1 MVASSGGRRWLWLAA
16 LLGGCEWVGGFE
28 EFERGGAEGAAG
40 QGGAGG
46 GAGVSGAS
54 GQAGGCEA
62 PSGKPGPAMVA
73 IERPGKGCLS
83 IDVTEVTRAQ
93 YGGFLAAKVSLDQ
106 QPAFCRGENKQFE
119 VDEGCVVPASLGPEH
134 PQTCVDWCDA
144 AAFCQWAGKTL
155 CAGSFVQTGD
165 ASESAWYA
173 ACSSQGENVFPYGK
187 SEQPGGCNDGTTV
200 PAGLAEV
207 GSFPG
212 CKTPA
217 GVLDLAGN
225 AAEWVDECQSTKSA
239 QSECQVRG
247 GSHLEK
253 PGSLRCDLTSTRAR
267 LSPEAH
273 VGFRCCAP

>member
-1 MVASSGGRRWLWLAA
+1 MVASSGGLRWLWLAA
-16 LLGGCEWVGGFE
+16 LLGGCERVGGFE
-28 EFERGGAEGAAG
+28 NFERGEAGGSAG
-40 QGGAGG
+40 QSGAGG
-46 GAGVSGAS
+46 GAGAV
-54 GQAGGCEA
+54 GGCEA

-73 IERPGKGCLS
+73 FERPGKGCLF
-83 IDVTEVTRAQ
+83 IDVTEVTRAH
-93 YGGFLAAKVSLDQ
+93 YEGFLAAEVPVDQ
-106 QPAFCRGENKQFE
+106 QPDFCRGENKQFE
-119 VDEGCVVPASLGPEH
+119 VDVGCVVPEGLGPEH

-144 AAFCQWAGKTL
+144 AAFCLWAGKTL

-165 ASESAWYA
+165 PSESAWYA
-173 ACSSQGENVFPYGK
+173 ACSSLGENVFPYGK
-187 SEQPGGCNDGTTV
+187 SEQPGGCNDGSTV

-212 CKTPA
+212 CKTPR

-267 LSPEAH
+267 LNPEPH
-273 VGFRCCAP
+273 VGFRCCGP